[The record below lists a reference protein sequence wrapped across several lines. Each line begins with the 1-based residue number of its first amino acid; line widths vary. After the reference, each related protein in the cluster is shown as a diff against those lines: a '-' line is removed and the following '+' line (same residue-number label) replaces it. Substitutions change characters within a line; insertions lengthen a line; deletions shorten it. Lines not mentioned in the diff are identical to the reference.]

1 MPPFQVY
8 NTDRKLSALT
18 IHIYHPNAYMDDPL
32 FTRITISNC
41 IFISGLFCPSD
52 INPIT
57 NKIYKQL
64 EVFTY

>member
-1 MPPFQVY
+1 
-8 NTDRKLSALT
+8 
-18 IHIYHPNAYMDDPL
+18 MDDPL

-41 IFISGLFCPSD
+41 IIISGLFYPSD

-64 EVFTY
+64 EAFTY